1 MKVLHTKLADAEFR
15 ILLPKREMA
24 RFLEALEKSSAA
36 AQNAFAHVD
45 VAKTESYE
53 PKDKEEIMR
62 VGADARGWW
71 GHVSCTS

>member
-1 MKVLHTKLADAEFR
+1 
-15 ILLPKREMA
+15 MA
-24 RFLEALEKSSAA
+24 RFLEALEEDSDAA
-36 AQNAFAHVD
+36 KNAFAHVN

>member
-1 MKVLHTKLADAEFR
+1 
-15 ILLPKREMA
+15 MA
-24 RFLEALEKSSAA
+24 RFLEALERDAGA

-53 PKDKEEIMR
+53 PKDKEEIMQ